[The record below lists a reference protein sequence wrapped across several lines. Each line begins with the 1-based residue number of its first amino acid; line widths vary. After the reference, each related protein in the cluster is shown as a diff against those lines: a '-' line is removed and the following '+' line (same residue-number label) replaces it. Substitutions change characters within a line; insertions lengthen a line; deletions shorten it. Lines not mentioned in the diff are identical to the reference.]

1 MDHFVRHAS
10 LMDTVIGWFKE
21 SSCIEKCRISIYSEV
36 STFADFVHSTL
47 TIERFTTMISKEVDL
62 NHTHRV
68 YRSFNAYRVTELMQ
82 MWMSHWCYGDNAM
95 TTKDRLLTS
104 LWNTFQ
110 HTCYLPTLPTSI
122 LESACRLISSH
133 RLLLY
138 SSTTVLSTLL
148 SVVIVYYCITD
159 IDPS

>member
-1 MDHFVRHAS
+1 
-10 LMDTVIGWFKE
+10 MDTVIEWFKE
-21 SSCIEKCRISIYSEV
+21 WLCIEKCRISIYSEV

-104 LWNTFQ
+104 LCSVYSQWLVPEAIVSGWLREDSSMARQTCCRIVDEVEAASADMNTMITEYIWAWYEG
-110 HTCYLPTLPTSI
+110 HLR
-122 LESACRLISSH
+122 A
-133 RLLLY
+133 
-138 SSTTVLSTLL
+138 TVSM
-148 SVVIVYYCITD
+148 
-159 IDPS
+159 PE